1 MNFPVDKN
9 GIVVTLGL
17 HFNDRLVRAGPA
29 GNGAGILAER
39 MIMIEVTDLAKQM
52 FDEFFKG
59 REGTKSIR
67 IFLNEG
73 G

>member
-1 MNFPVDKN
+1 MGAFRQPV
-9 GIVVTLGL
+9 GLGRV
-17 HFNDRLVRAGPA
+17 DRNRNKKFGL
-29 GNGAGILAER
+29 ER
-39 MIMIEVTDLAKQM
+39 TVMIEVTDLAKQM